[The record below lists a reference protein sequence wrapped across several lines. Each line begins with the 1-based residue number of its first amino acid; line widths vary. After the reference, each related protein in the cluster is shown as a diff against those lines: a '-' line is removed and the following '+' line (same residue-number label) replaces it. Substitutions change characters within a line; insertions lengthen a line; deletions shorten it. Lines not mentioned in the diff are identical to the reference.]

1 MYAFIQKNPL
11 IKKELN
17 QLILGLRSSV
27 GAIFTDF
34 NAQWLR
40 NMSLTSGKIFE
51 NFSALILGLGYTHK

>member
-1 MYAFIQKNPL
+1 MANLVVSNLLFIL
-11 IKKELN
+11 EV
-17 QLILGLRSSV
+17 QLTAGLKFEKVHES
-27 GAIFTDF
+27 I